1 MEANF
6 SRTEKIKERAAIHAA
21 LGEPARLAIVDA
33 LSVSDRSP
41 SSLARWLGMDS
52 NLMAHHLDVLASA
65 GLIERIASSGDR
77 RRRYVRLKEG
87 VKEGVLKELFP
98 VEPLLSINAVLFLC
112 THNSARSQLAAALWN
127 RKALSIAESAGT
139 HPAPCVHPLAV
150 NVAARYG
157 IDLSAAAPRSFSKV
171 TLTPDLIV
179 TVCDRAN
186 EELVPSA
193 VPRMHWSIPDP
204 AEAGTLE
211 AFQQVFQ
218 ALDHRINVLS
228 ERTLTH

>member
-6 SRTEKIKERAAIHAA
+6 SRTEKIKDRAAIHAA
-21 LGEPARLAIVDA
+21 LGEPARLAIIDA
-33 LSVSDRSP
+33 LRVSDRSP
-41 SSLARWLGMDS
+41 SSLAQWLGMDS

-65 GLIERIASSGDR
+65 GLIERIVSSGDR
-77 RRRYVRLKEG
+77 RRRYVRLKEDA
-87 VKEGVLKELFP
+87 LKDLSP
-98 VEPLLSINAVLFLC
+98 VEPLPVNAVLFLC

-139 HPAPCVHPLAV
+139 HPAPCVHPLAID
-150 NVAARYG
+150 VAARHG
-157 IDLSAAAPRSFSKV
+157 IDLSTAAPRSFSEV
-171 TLTPDLIV
+171 LMTADLIV

-186 EELVPSA
+186 EELGPSA

-211 AFQQVFQ
+211 AFHQVFQ
-218 ALDHRINVLS
+218 ALDHRVNVLS
-228 ERTLTH
+228 ERTLTY

>member
-1 MEANF
+1 MEANS
-6 SRTEKIKERAAIHAA
+6 SRTEEIKARAAIHAA

-33 LSVSDRSP
+33 LRLSDRSP
-41 SSLARWLGMDS
+41 SSLAQWLGIDS
-52 NLMAHHLDVLASA
+52 NLLAHHLDVLASV

-77 RRRYVRLKEG
+77 RRRYVRLNED
-87 VKEGVLKELFP
+87 VLKELFP
-98 VEPLLSINAVLFLC
+98 MEPLSVNAVLFLC

-139 HPAPCVHPLAV
+139 HPAQCVHPLAID
-150 NVAARYG
+150 VAARHG
-157 IDLSAAAPRSFSKV
+157 IDLSTATPRSLSDV
-171 TLTPDLIV
+171 TLSPDLIV

-186 EELVPSA
+186 EELEPSA

-204 AEAGTLE
+204 AEVGTLE
-211 AFQQVFQ
+211 VFSQVFQ
-218 ALDHRINVLS
+218 VLDQRINVLS